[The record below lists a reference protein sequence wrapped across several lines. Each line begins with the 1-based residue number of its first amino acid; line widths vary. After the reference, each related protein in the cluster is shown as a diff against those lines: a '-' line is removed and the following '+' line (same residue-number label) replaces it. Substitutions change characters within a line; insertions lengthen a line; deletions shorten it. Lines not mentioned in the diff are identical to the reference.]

1 VPHSLVTL
9 IPTAVPVPI
18 PVPVT
23 QRPHAAL
30 LSGVLSLSGR
40 GMIATTVSLPL
51 SPVTSAAS
59 GQRCAQQEAQAQ
71 VVRSSGGGV
80 IRTGLYGSHLIS
92 RTIIDLVSSS
102 DDENPVLSSPKKVP
116 AKKLGEEEP
125 PKKKARLKTTSGVR
139 IKTEFPPKAFGEAN
153 CDEVTEGK

>member
-1 VPHSLVTL
+1 MPHSLVTL
-9 IPTAVPVPI
+9 IPTAVPV

-40 GMIATTVSLPL
+40 GMIATPASLPL
-51 SPVTSAAS
+51 SLVPSAALE
-59 GQRCAQQEAQAQ
+59 QRCAQQEAQAQ
-71 VVRSSGGGV
+71 VVRKHLGGLGGGGGV
-80 IRTGLYGSHLIS
+80 IRTGLS
-92 RTIIDLVSSS
+92 RRTVIDLVSSS
-102 DDENPVLSSPKKVP
+102 DDENPVLSSAKKVP
-116 AKKLGEEEP
+116 AKKIGEEEP